1 MCEYCNL
8 HAHSDNSL
16 LDGAV
21 TPMERARLTEAM
33 GQTSLSI
40 SDHGTL
46 MGVPDH
52 IKACKEYGIK
62 PHVGIEA
69 YFKPDRLKQDKHNK
83 KSFHLLLTAQ
93 NEIGWK
99 NLIKLSSEAYES
111 GFYYKPNMDYAL
123 LKDHSE
129 GVIASSGCIS
139 GYLPRLILDGAPQH
153 EIDECINR
161 HLEIF
166 GDNYYF
172 EIMPH
177 DLNEQR
183 IVNQHLVK
191 YSLDYGVP
199 LLATNDSHYGKNEDA
214 STQDVLLMIA
224 TGQSRNQREKKKE
237 AGEEVYEMG
246 EADTLHMMGMDEMA
260 KKFAK
265 YHYDIPAAVIKK
277 SLLESGKIS
286 DKIEEFELSKKIKI
300 PKLYD
305 TKEEARKQLE
315 SWCQEGM
322 ERIGKSGVA
331 EYELRLDYELSV
343 VYDMEVEEYFVLAAN
358 LVRWARDK
366 GIRISSGRGSAAASL
381 INYLTKVT
389 MLDPIAHKY
398 KFARFLNKNRKGMPD
413 IDLDF
418 DPERIPEVIEYL
430 EKLLGKDHV
439 CHISAVGT
447 YKPKSAIKDVAR
459 VLNVP
464 FEDVNAVTKVIPDP
478 PNQPP
483 LEILYKEYPEVADFL
498 DSYPEVKK
506 HAFKIE
512 GMKKQLSRHAAGIL
526 VSPFPI
532 TDEMPIIRGKESM
545 VTGFTDTAGAEWV
558 TGLGWMKLDI
568 LSIDGLTKQG
578 KIIES
583 IYKRTGKRI
592 NLDELSVAT
601 DPDSADPKVL
611 EILASGRN
619 EGIWQFRSKGASNFI
634 KGIGPTSFYDIA
646 VANALYR
653 PGALDGGDAFKY
665 ADCKHGKDVPTY
677 WHPSVKP
684 YLEST
689 YGIVAFQEQLMEI
702 AEELG
707 GYTPEDADDLR
718 KTVSKLYRLG
728 KAEAAKVMNENKPKF
743 VEGCKSNGLT
753 EEEADL
759 VWERFLAFSGYG
771 FNYIHAS
778 SYGFTAYQ
786 DAYLKAYYPMDFY
799 AAHLSDTDEVASLV
813 REARFSD
820 IIVSP
825 PDINISEDDFT
836 IMDDK
841 ILYGLRAV
849 KYIGGEAVKTIVRTR
864 KHELYTSPT
873 DFRLKVAP
881 KKVNKRGLDYLVKAG
896 AFDSLG
902 EREGLTK
909 QEKRELEAEAIGVE
923 LTGSEDALQYAHILE
938 SRIKTEKQVEEAADG
953 TGLTVG
959 GEITAIKQIE
969 IKRGKFKG
977 KPMAF
982 VDISYKMDSYSC
994 TVFTDKFYKYEDLLS
1009 EGNIVIVRGRKSDR
1023 GGLLLDT
1030 MARLEDLAQALEKE
1044 KHGNI

>member
-1 MCEYCNL
+1 MDTRWVEICKKSHPDRVAEITEEKLTEEVRSIPDKFTKPLQLSVLGKQKLENPTN
-8 HAHSDNSL
+8 SSL
-16 LDGAV
+16 LYCLG
-21 TPMERARLTEAM
+21 LTDNKPT
-33 GQTSLSI
+33 G
-40 SDHGTL
+40 D
-46 MGVPDH
+46 
-52 IKACKEYGIK
+52 IKR
-62 PHVGIEA
+62 VG
-69 YFKPDRLKQDKHNK
+69 
-83 KSFHLLLTAQ
+83 
-93 NEIGWK
+93 
-99 NLIKLSSEAYES
+99 
-111 GFYYKPNMDYAL
+111 
-123 LKDHSE
+123 
-129 GVIASSGCIS
+129 
-139 GYLPRLILDGAPQH
+139 
-153 EIDECINR
+153 
-161 HLEIF
+161 
-166 GDNYYF
+166 
-172 EIMPH
+172 
-177 DLNEQR
+177 
-183 IVNQHLVK
+183 
-191 YSLDYGVP
+191 
-199 LLATNDSHYGKNEDA
+199 
-214 STQDVLLMIA
+214 
-224 TGQSRNQREKKKE
+224 
-237 AGEEVYEMG
+237 
-246 EADTLHMMGMDEMA
+246 
-260 KKFAK
+260 
-265 YHYDIPAAVIKK
+265 
-277 SLLESGKIS
+277 
-286 DKIEEFELSKKIKI
+286 
-300 PKLYD
+300 
-305 TKEEARKQLE
+305 
-315 SWCQEGM
+315 
-322 ERIGKSGVA
+322 
-331 EYELRLDYELSV
+331 
-343 VYDMEVEEYFVLAAN
+343 
-358 LVRWARDK
+358 
-366 GIRISSGRGSAAASL
+366 GS
-381 INYLTKVT
+381 
-389 MLDPIAHKY
+389 
-398 KFARFLNKNRKGMPD
+398 MPD

-430 EKLLGKDHV
+430 ENKLGKDQV

-464 FEDVNAVTKVIPDP
+464 FEAVNEVTKVIPDP

-483 LEILYKEYPEVADFL
+483 LDILYKEYPEVADFL
-498 DSYPEVKK
+498 DAWPEVKK

-532 TDEMPIIRGKESM
+532 TDEMPIIKGKESM

-583 IYKRTGKRI
+583 VYKRTGVKI
-592 NLDELSVAT
+592 DLDALPVAT
-601 DPDSADPKVL
+601 DPDAADPKVL

-634 KGIGPTSFYDIA
+634 KNIGPTTFYDIA

-718 KTVSKLYRLG
+718 KVVSKLYRLG
-728 KAEAAKVMNENKPKF
+728 KDEAAKVMNENKPKF

-753 EEEADL
+753 ESEAEL

-799 AAHLSDTDEVASLV
+799 AAHLSDTDDVASLV

-820 IIVSP
+820 ILVSP
-825 PDINISEDDFT
+825 PDINRSMEEFT
-836 IMDDK
+836 IDEDSQK

-849 KYIGGEAVKTIVRTR
+849 KYIGDQAAKTIIANR
-864 KHELYTSPT
+864 KFDLYESVEH
-873 DFRLKVAP
+873 FRRNVPP
-881 KKVNKRGLDYLVKAG
+881 KKVNKRGIDYLVKAG
-896 AFDSLG
+896 AFDNLG
-902 EREGLTK
+902 ERANLDK
-909 QEKRELEAEAIGVE
+909 LEKRALEAEAIGVE

-938 SRIKTEKQVEEAADG
+938 SRIKTEKQVEEAPEDS
-953 TGLTVG
+953 GLTVG
-959 GEITAIKQIE
+959 GEITAVKEIE

-982 VDISYKMDSYSC
+982 VDIAYKMDTYSC
-994 TVFTDKFYKYEDLLS
+994 TVFTDKFYKYEELLS
-1009 EGNIVIVRGRKSDR
+1009 EGNIVIVRGRKSDYS
-1023 GGLLLDT
+1023 GGGIILDT
-1030 MARLEDLAQALEKE
+1030 MARLEDLAKALEK
-1044 KHGNI
+1044 N